1 MKADDPELVAALA
14 SVADGPGDES
24 RKRVLSDLLLE
35 RGDPRGEFLLLQ
47 FLIAE
52 NKGSG
57 SIRQR
62 AEELWRSHKREWMAG
77 VEKVLTEVKLERG
90 FPVEARIH
98 WETTPAQFAEKLGS
112 PMLST
117 LRKLDSAREA
127 TPTIVEAIA
136 SARLHELREVS
147 LYHREHLAAAAER
160 GVHHRLTVVLLDFD
174 LTGSECELL
183 LSAPVF
189 AKLTRLTVRGSP
201 VPAGNRSRWNR
212 PRVAPELSPFGV
224 MVERLSAHPTLK
236 RLTVSGD
243 SFGELRRFY
252 ELAPRWP
259 KLTFEQLTVPGS
271 FEFTRE
277 EAGTVVM
284 LQNMSVEQMVTLR
297 PLMPSGTKRVLL
309 MPRHHFAEFSE
320 REGARDNLLK
330 AYAGLDPKTLP

>member
-14 SVADGPGDES
+14 SVAEGPGDES

-52 NKGSG
+52 HKGSG
-57 SIRQR
+57 AIRQR
-62 AEELWRSHKREWMAG
+62 ADELWRSHRREWMAG
-77 VEKVLTEVKLERG
+77 VEKLLSDVKLERG
-90 FPVEARIH
+90 FPVEARLSRRV
-98 WETTPAQFAEKLGS
+98 TPAQLAEKLSS

-117 LRKLDSAREA
+117 LRKLEPSREY
-127 TPTIVEAIA
+127 TDTIIEALA
-136 SARLHELREVS
+136 SERLRELREVS
-147 LYHREHLAAAAER
+147 LYQRQHLVAAAER
-160 GVHHRLTVVLLDFD
+160 GVPQRLTTLLLDFD
-174 LTGSECELL
+174 LTGPECEVLL
-183 LSAPVF
+183 GSLVF

-201 VPAGNRSRWNR
+201 VPAGDTSRWNR
-212 PRVAPELSPFGV
+212 PRVAPELSPFGAL
-224 MVERLSAHPTLK
+224 VERLSAHPTLE

-277 EAGTVVM
+277 DEGTVVM
-284 LQNMSVEQMVTLR
+284 LQNLTVEQMITLR
-297 PLMPSGTKRVLL
+297 PLMPAGTKRVLL
-309 MPRHHFAEFSE
+309 MPRHDYRAFSE
-320 REGARDNLLK
+320 RESAREKLLE
-330 AYAGLDPKTLP
+330 AYAGLEPRTLP